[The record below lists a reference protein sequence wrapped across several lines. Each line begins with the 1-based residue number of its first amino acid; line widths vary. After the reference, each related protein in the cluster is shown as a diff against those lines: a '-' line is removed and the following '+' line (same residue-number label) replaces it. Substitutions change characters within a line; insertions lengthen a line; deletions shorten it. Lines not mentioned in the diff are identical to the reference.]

1 MSPETGRKG
10 GEITDLHQSM
20 QGVSTLFRFVL
31 RLFLRFTQRH
41 GVLEGLA
48 YFVQALFIKVM
59 NPLGAFG
66 VEVDQLVVLAHG
78 VQCIAWNEIQLPYA
92 QAGMCQ

>member
-10 GEITDLHQSM
+10 GGITDLHQPM

-31 RLFLRFTQRH
+31 RLLLRFTQRH
-41 GVLEGLA
+41 RLLERLA

-59 NPLGAFG
+59 NPLGPFG
-66 VEVDQLVVLAHG
+66 LEINQLVVLAHG
-78 VQCIAWNEIQLPYA
+78 AQCIAWNEIQLP
-92 QAGMCQ
+92 

>member
-1 MSPETGRKG
+1 MPPYTGVKG
-10 GEITDLHQSM
+10 REITDLHQPM

-31 RLFLRFTQRH
+31 RLFLRLAQRH
-41 GVLEGLA
+41 RLLERLA

-66 VEVDQLVVLAHG
+66 IEVDQLVILAHG
-78 VQCIAWNEIQLPYA
+78 VQCIA
-92 QAGMCQ
+92 

>member
-1 MSPETGRKG
+1 MPPETGVKG
-10 GEITDLHQSM
+10 REITDLHQPM

-78 VQCIAWNEIQLPYA
+78 VQCIAWNEIQLPYV
-92 QAGMCQ
+92 QAWMCQ